1 MYFIIHVSRKL
12 YTGKSTEAH
21 RLAKMQVDLNHYKNK
36 YITKHRGAKT
46 DITNCLQ
53 RIRPREIIRVQGLVA
68 FSQGIYASEILEAI
82 ILLSFTREP
91 VFQNCMVT
99 SGMASK

>member
-1 MYFIIHVSRKL
+1 MYFILHVSRKL
-12 YTGKSTEAH
+12 YTVKSTEAH

-36 YITKHRGAKT
+36 YITKHRQGGENRYNY
-46 DITNCLQ
+46 NCLQ

-82 ILLSFTREP
+82 SY
-91 VFQNCMVT
+91 
-99 SGMASK
+99 